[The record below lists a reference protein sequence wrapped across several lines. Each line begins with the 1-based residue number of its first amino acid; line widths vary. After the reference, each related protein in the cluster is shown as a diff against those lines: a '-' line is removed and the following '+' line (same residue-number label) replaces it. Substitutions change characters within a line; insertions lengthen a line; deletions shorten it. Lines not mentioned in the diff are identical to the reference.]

1 MVDKEG
7 PIYDVAWSPNSKE
20 FSVVYGFMPA
30 KTTIFNN
37 KAEATHSFALGPR
50 NTVKFSPNGRF
61 LLVAGFGNLAG
72 QMDIYDLEKNF
83 EKVAT
88 MQGSNASVCEWSP
101 DCRYLLTAIARLKV
115 DNGIRIWHVGGGLMF
130 NEDMHELLQ
139 VSWRPQSP
147 TTHPPVDPIHPVP
160 EPHPSALDFLS
171 KVKTPSK
178 PAGAYRPPGARG
190 TTTPLAFMRE
200 DQGGA
205 AYTVNGSTSLG
216 SGVNGFGG
224 RRREVP
230 GAELA
235 TVPGADGAEG
245 EMSKAALKNKKKRE
259 AKKAKDSADK
269 QSTLTTGE
277 RSQRSRANSRSPE
290 RRNDRERNRSKTNG
304 DLRPRSQTGGTEGG
318 YQEGHSNR
326 SRGNSQNRDHRNG
339 QKSKY
344 NLRSQGRSPGPNN
357 RDTSNAGPN
366 GRVAQDPTSPTPI
379 RHPRLDITA
388 AASLPVA
395 PDLTVTTPGGSTPT
409 DKKVRALAKKLRAI
423 DDLKMRRAS
432 GEVLETTQVKKM
444 DTEDSI
450 RRELEGLGWKD
461 E

>member
-1 MVDKEG
+1 
-7 PIYDVAWSPNSKE
+7 
-20 FSVVYGFMPA
+20 MPA

-50 NTVKFSPNGRF
+50 NTIKFSPNGQF

-101 DCRYLLTAIARLKV
+101 DCKYLLTAIARLKV

-139 VSWRPQSP
+139 VSWRPQSAI
-147 TTHPPVDPIHPVP
+147 TSAPVDPLHLVP

-235 TVPGADGAEG
+235 TGTDTADG
-245 EMSKAALKNKKKRE
+245 EMSKAALKNRKKRE
-259 AKKAKDSADK
+259 AKKAKETAEK

-277 RSQRSRANSRSPE
+277 RPQRSRTNSRSPE
-290 RRNDRERNRSKTNG
+290 RRSDRERNGSRTNG
-304 DLRPRSQTGGTEGG
+304 ELRPRSHTGTEGG
-318 YQEGHSNR
+318 YQEGHGNR
-326 SRGNSQNRDHRNG
+326 SRGSSQNRDHRNG
-339 QKSKY
+339 QKSKQ
-344 NLRSQGRSPGPNN
+344 NSRSQGRSPGPNN
-357 RDTSNAGPN
+357 RNTLNAGPN
-366 GRVAQDPTSPTPI
+366 GSGPQDPTSPTPI
-379 RHPRLDITA
+379 RHPWLDIAA